1 MDKINKA
8 AAAGVI
14 FFSVIL
20 AGFVGIKVDQTTIAL
35 LGGAFIGLVVAIP
48 TTALIIM
55 IGMRRKDDAPA
66 ERPVRY
72 QAPMPHSPPQYWV
85 MPQQPYVVRE
95 PQQQYQQHYQHYQQL
110 QQPIA
115 APEYL
120 LPQSRR
126 RFYMIGEGGEVKE
139 IEAPRDAPRDPDF
152 DQPNS
157 Y

>member
-8 AAAGVI
+8 AAAGVV
-14 FFSVIL
+14 FFAVIL

-35 LGGAFIGLVVAIP
+35 LGGAFVGLIVAIP
-48 TTALIIM
+48 TTAVIM
-55 IGMRRKDDAPA
+55 MISLRRRDDAPA
-66 ERPVRY
+66 ERQARY
-72 QAPMPHSPPQYWV
+72 HSPMPQNPPQYWV
-85 MPQQPYVVRE
+85 MPQQPYVVRD
-95 PQQQYQQHYQHYQQL
+95 PYPHAQQM
-110 QQPIA
+110 QQPIS
-115 APEYL
+115 APEYM

-139 IEAPRDAPRDPDF
+139 IESPRDSDF

>member
-14 FFSVIL
+14 FFLVIL
-20 AGFVGIKVDQTTIAL
+20 AGFIGIKVDQMTIAL
-35 LGGAFIGLVVAIP
+35 LGGAFIGLIVAIP
-48 TTALIIM
+48 TTALIIT
-55 IGMRRKDDAPA
+55 IGMRRKDEPPA
-66 ERPVRY
+66 ERQARY

-95 PQQQYQQHYQHYQQL
+95 PLYQQL

-115 APEYL
+115 APDYM

-139 IEAPRDAPRDPDF
+139 IEAPRSPD
-152 DQPNS
+152 DDEPHS

>member
-14 FFSVIL
+14 FFMVIL

-35 LGGAFIGLVVAIP
+35 LGGAFIGLVIAIP
-48 TTALIIM
+48 TTALIM
-55 IGMRRKDDAPA
+55 IIGLRRKDEAPVD
-66 ERPVRY
+66 RQVRY
-72 QAPMPHSPPQYWV
+72 HAPMPQNPPQYWV

-95 PQQQYQQHYQHYQQL
+95 PQQQYQQL

-115 APEYL
+115 APEYM

-139 IEAPRDAPRDPDF
+139 IEAPRDSDIDDPH
-152 DQPNS
+152 S

>member
-8 AAAGVI
+8 AAAGVV
-14 FFSVIL
+14 FFSIIL

-66 ERPVRY
+66 ERQVRY
-72 QAPMPHSPPQYWV
+72 HTPMPQNPPQYWV
-85 MPQQPYVVRE
+85 MPQQPYMVRE
-95 PQQQYQQHYQHYQQL
+95 PQQHYQQL
-110 QQPIA
+110 QQPLA
-115 APEYL
+115 APEYM

-139 IEAPRDAPRDPDF
+139 IEAPRDAGFEEPH
-152 DQPNS
+152 S

>member
-8 AAAGVI
+8 AAAGIV
-14 FFSVIL
+14 FFSIVL
-20 AGFVGIKVDQTTIAL
+20 AGFVGVKVDQTTIAL

-48 TTALIIM
+48 TTALIMM
-55 IGMRRKDDAPA
+55 IGLRKRDDGPQASQP
-66 ERPVRY
+66 RH
-72 QAPMPHSPPQYWV
+72 QAPLPASPPQYWV
-85 MPQQPYVVRE
+85 MPQGMPQSPYTVRE
-95 PQQQYQQHYQHYQQL
+95 PQANYQQL

-115 APEYL
+115 APAYL

-139 IEAPRDAPRDPDF
+139 IEAPRDPDF
-152 DQPNS
+152 DAPNS

>member
-55 IGMRRKDDAPA
+55 IGMRRKDDVPA
-66 ERPVRY
+66 DRQARY
-72 QAPMPHSPPQYWV
+72 HAPMPQSPPQYWV
-85 MPQQPYVVRE
+85 MPQQPYMARE
-95 PQQQYQQHYQHYQQL
+95 PQHYQQL

-115 APEYL
+115 APEYM

-139 IEAPRDAPRDPDF
+139 IEAPRDSDF
-152 DQPNS
+152 DEPHS

>member
-48 TTALIIM
+48 TTALIMM
-55 IGMRRKDDAPA
+55 IGMRRRDDAPA
-66 ERPVRY
+66 ERQVRT
-72 QAPMPHSPPQYWV
+72 QAPMPQNPPQYWV
-85 MPQQPYVVRE
+85 MPQPPYAVRE
-95 PQQQYQQHYQHYQQL
+95 PHQQYQQL

-115 APEYL
+115 APEYM

-139 IEAPRDAPRDPDF
+139 IEAPRDPDF
-152 DQPNS
+152 EAPHS